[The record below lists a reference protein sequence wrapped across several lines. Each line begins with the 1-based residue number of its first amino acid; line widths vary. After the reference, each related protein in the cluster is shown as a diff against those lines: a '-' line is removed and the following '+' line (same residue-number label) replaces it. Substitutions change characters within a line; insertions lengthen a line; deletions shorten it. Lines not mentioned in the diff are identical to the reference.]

1 LRKSIYL
8 GTLVVTDR
16 DIMDRDERVWRFLL
30 SENRFFRNKEVKD
43 CLGLQDQQVSI
54 SLKRLEHQGL
64 LIRDI
69 QYDGHVPR
77 NVYLGIDSEDPRLKV
92 RIVESHGELWAYLE
106 WEEKDGSARM
116 ITIELGEIAGY
127 IKQVGDDLLLE
138 WPEWI
143 NILEEKGKVTYSKF
157 EW

>member
-1 LRKSIYL
+1 
-8 GTLVVTDR
+8 
-16 DIMDRDERVWRFLL
+16 MDRDERVWRFILT
-30 SENRFFRNKEVKD
+30 ENRFFRNKEVKEN
-43 CLGLQDQQVSI
+43 LGLHDQQVST
-54 SLKRLEHQGL
+54 SLRRLEQQGL

-69 QYDGHVPR
+69 QHEGHVPK
-77 NVYLGIDSEDPRLKV
+77 NVYLGIDPEDPRLSV
-92 RIVESHGELWAYLE
+92 RIVDNHGELWANIM

-116 ITIELGEIAGY
+116 TTIELGEIAGY